1 MSYNN
6 NANANANTNLW
17 ITKYAPKS
25 FDSFVLN
32 KKIAEKYKNT
42 LYNQNYFNTILYGK
56 NGIGKYTIAMCI
68 LRELYGDKI
77 YYKYK
82 TKLTLGNGK
91 NVEIISSNYHYE
103 INCNNSNNLVFNENS
118 ISVSFFL
125 IF

>member
-1 MSYNN
+1 MSYRN
-6 NANANANTNLW
+6 NANANTNLW

-32 KKIAEKYKNT
+32 KKIAERYKNI

-77 YYKYK
+77 YYKYITNNRNYGIYIRN
-82 TKLTLGNGK
+82 TKH
-91 NVEIISSNYHYE
+91 IINR
-103 INCNNSNNLVFNENS
+103 
-118 ISVSFFL
+118 
-125 IF
+125 